1 MLDKMREGAQGVAA
15 KVILC
20 VIILSFALAG
30 VSSYLT
36 GGSVDVAVKVNGQEI
51 SQEAIEQAYQTER
64 SNLQQQYGDQFDIL
78 ASNPNFAQQV
88 RAQATQTLISQSL
101 VNQAI
106 ADMGLSVGDDQVKA
120 AIRDMSEFS
129 VDGKFN
135 NDLYLSMLRRASY
148 TPARFSAALKD
159 DLTRRQLLNMLVD
172 SEFVMPKEVAL
183 VTQLQAQ
190 QRVAK
195 ILNVPVANFMDAQK
209 ISDEDVKAYYDN
221 HQQQYQYPEQVSV
234 DYILLDGDNLNI
246 TVTDEELENYY
257 DLHQSDYQR
266 AERRKVAHILI
277 SGDSSESKEKAE
289 AILTELNNGAD
300 FAKLAEEKSD
310 DTFSAKKQGELDWF
324 ERGVMDASFD
334 DAAFALTKDAPL
346 SGVVKSDF
354 GYHII
359 KLLDI
364 DAGETLPFDEVKD
377 KILTA
382 VKAQKSDDL
391 YYDLQQ
397 KLGEVAFESPDSLDE
412 ASAAVNSPILHAD
425 LFSAENAPEALS
437 DDKVL
442 QTVFNTEFR
451 EDGLNSDVIEL
462 SANKAIVVHVND
474 YKAPSTQPLSEVK
487 DTIVQ
492 QLKTEKA
499 QIAAQK
505 FVDDLMVKLNAQE
518 SVDKL
523 LADNKMQFS
532 DDVTLSHYSN
542 EQDYQVINKVFK
554 LVKPSENA
562 VTYGETTTTTGDF
575 AIIALSK
582 VVNPAPTEADDA
594 VKTQLTQ
601 MLTRSA
607 SDATYQAFV
616 AQLMAEADIEYA
628 TGS

>member
-15 KVILC
+15 KAVLI

-36 GGSVDVAVKVNGQEI
+36 GGSVNVAVKVNGQEI
-51 SQEAIEQAYQTER
+51 SHEAIEQAYQTER
-64 SNLQQQYGDQFDIL
+64 SNLQQQYGDQFEIL
-78 ASNPNFAQQV
+78 ASNPNFAGQV
-88 RAQATQTLISQSL
+88 RAQATQTLISKSL

-106 ADMGLSVGDDQVKA
+106 ADMGLTVGDEQVKA
-120 AIRDMSEFS
+120 QIRNMSEFS

-148 TPARFSAALKD
+148 TPARFSAALKE

-172 SEFVMPKEVAL
+172 SEFVMPKEVAS
-183 VTQLQAQ
+183 VTKLQSQ
-190 QRVAK
+190 QRIAK
-195 ILNVPVANFMDAQK
+195 ILNVPVADFMDAQE

-246 TVTDEELENYY
+246 SVSDDELNDYY
-257 DLHQSDYQR
+257 DLHKSDYQR
-266 AERRKVAHILI
+266 AERRKVAHILVE
-277 SGDSSESKEKAE
+277 GDSSESKEKAE

-300 FAKLAEEKSD
+300 FGELANEKSD

-324 ERGVMDASFD
+324 ERGVMDAGFD

-346 SGVVKSDF
+346 SGVVKSHF

-364 DAGETLPFDEVKD
+364 DAGETLPFEKVKD
-377 KILTA
+377 KVLTA
-382 VKAQKSDDL
+382 VKAQKADDL

-397 KLGEVAFESPDSLDE
+397 TLGEVAFESPDSLDE
-412 ASAAVNSPILHAD
+412 ASEAIKSPILHAA
-425 LFSAENAPEALS
+425 LFSAENAPEVLS
-437 DDKVL
+437 DNKVL
-442 QTVFNTEFR
+442 QTVFNSEFR
-451 EDGLNSDVIEL
+451 EDGLNSDVIEI
-462 SANKAIVVHVND
+462 SDKKAIVVHVND
-474 YKAPSTQPLSEVK
+474 YKAPSTQPLAEVT
-487 DTIVQ
+487 DTIVE
-492 QLKTEKA
+492 QLKTERA
-499 QIAAQK
+499 QVAAQK

-518 SVDKL
+518 SIDTL

-542 EQDYQVINKVFK
+542 DQDYQVVNKAFK
-554 LVKPSENA
+554 LVKPNENT
-562 VTYGETTTTTGDF
+562 VTYGETTTATGDF

-582 VVNPAPTEADDA
+582 VVEPAPSKADDA
-594 VKTQLTQ
+594 VKAQLTQ
-601 MLTRSA
+601 VLARSA

-616 AQLMAEADIEYA
+616 AQLMAQAEIEYA